1 MPANVGKRGNLL
13 VVPEALNSEVL
24 ANKPFLKKKAA
35 YKNHRVPMD
44 QILGDA
50 TSWSEAEIEARTKAL
65 ASLVQ
70 EKVFRV

>member
-1 MPANVGKRGNLL
+1 
-13 VVPEALNSEVL
+13 
-24 ANKPFLKKKAA
+24 LKKKAA
-35 YKNHRVPMD
+35 YKKHRVPLD

-50 TSWSEAEIEARTKAL
+50 TSWGETEIEARTKAL